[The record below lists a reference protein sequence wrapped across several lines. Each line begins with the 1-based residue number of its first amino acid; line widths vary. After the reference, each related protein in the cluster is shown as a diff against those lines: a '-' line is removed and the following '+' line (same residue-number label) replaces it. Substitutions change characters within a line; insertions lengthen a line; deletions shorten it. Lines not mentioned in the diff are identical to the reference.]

1 MLLAFQALIQMQ
13 AVQKLLESEQ
23 PDDDEISNNPEVG
36 FFFQYALI
44 IILVIILRA
53 LLHVYIVHTIAVLSP
68 WIQSDVLTTRIE
80 WLS

>member
-36 FFFQYALI
+36 FFFYTLI
-44 IILVIILRA
+44 IIIIVYLRA